1 MKKTVKLISMTIL
14 AVLLLCAFAGC
25 SGNNNDDSNVPVQYS
40 IYCGLNDED
49 TGTQVIATEEAQQI
63 ARKIITD
70 KGFGY
75 TEHVTYGAYT
85 ENGKAVENVTLIYDL
100 YFIEYEEIEKIAD
113 EIREA
118 LNLTPILIAEGSH
131 NYELKD

>member
-75 TEHVTYGAYT
+75 TEYITYGAYT
-85 ENGKAVENVTLIYDL
+85 ENGMVKGNDTLVYVLFYVEEADAKAIASD
-100 YFIEYEEIEKIAD
+100 IKEE
-113 EIREA
+113 
-118 LNLTPILIAEGSH
+118 LNLASVLIEEVSDRYDFAE
-131 NYELKD
+131 

>member
-75 TEHVTYGAYT
+75 TEHVAYGAYT
-85 ENGKAVENVTLIYDL
+85 ENGKAIENVTLIYEF
-100 YFIEYEEIEKIAD
+100 YFIEYEDIEKIAD

-118 LNLTPILIAEGSH
+118 LNLTPILIVEGSH